1 MLNLKINFV
10 HMLQIQLKL
19 KSFDLYYI
27 NLATHFIY
35 SVCSDLNITT
45 IREIILPVQIKKF
58 TVLRSPH
65 IDKSSREQFQRKTY
79 KKIIQLDSL
88 NEPFASFLID
98 ILKNSQLIGI
108 ELEINIKFL
117 EHFKQK

>member
-1 MLNLKINFV
+1 MLNLKTNLID
-10 HMLQIQLKL
+10 MLQIQLKL

-45 IREIILPVQIKKF
+45 IREIVLPVQIKKF

-79 KKIIQLDSL
+79 KKIIQLDSF
-88 NEPFASFLID
+88 NESFAFFLID

>member
-1 MLNLKINFV
+1 MLNLKTNLID
-10 HMLQIQLKL
+10 MLQIQLKL

-45 IREIILPVQIKKF
+45 IREIVLPVQIKKF

-79 KKIIQLDSL
+79 KKIIQLDSI
-88 NEPFASFLID
+88 NESFAYFLID
-98 ILKNSQLIGI
+98 IFKNSVYCL
-108 ELEINIKFL
+108 
-117 EHFKQK
+117 

>member
-1 MLNLKINFV
+1 MLNLKINSV

-27 NLATHFIY
+27 KLATHFIY

-45 IREIILPVQIKKF
+45 IREIVLPVQIKKF